1 MAKDYVLNMIEQFV
15 LTLAAIARTRKA
27 AYYEQALE
35 QLQQTSQKYL
45 NTDILKF
52 LEYTPDELLNH
63 FKDGYNNLDTERCF
77 YCAEL
82 LYELAMICEEKNNP
96 EGAFRLKRMSLN
108 LFAAAIPKDNQLQT
122 QESLLKV
129 DSIMNEMDDQ
139 NFSEIVLENVVNYR
153 KFRMGLRPVYTN
165 D

>member
-15 LTLAAIARTRKA
+15 LTVAAIARTRKA

-35 QLQQTSQKYL
+35 QVQQTSQKYL
-45 NTDILKF
+45 NSDILKF

-63 FKDGYNNLDTERCF
+63 FKDGYNNLDTESCF

-82 LYELAMICEEKNNP
+82 LYELAMICEEKNNS

-108 LFAAAIPKDNQLQT
+108 LYTSAIPNDNQLQT
-122 QESLLKV
+122 QESMLKT
-129 DSIMNEMDDQ
+129 DSIMNEIDDQ
-139 NFSEIVLENVVNYR
+139 YFSELVLENVLQYR
-153 KFRMGLRPVYTN
+153 KFRMGLRPVYQ
-165 D
+165 DD